1 MCFQVWLHFL
11 SLQKGLST
19 SHPDQLLP
27 LLWACLMTLLI
38 SETTL
43 LLWYRDGCFT
53 SLWPGLLSRFIHLC
67 ALAEMKD
74 DLISN
79 LRRRKQQGNLWAS
92 AGSQKP
98 KPKRILRL
106 RLLAFLCGSEVKKGK
121 KQVAGSWSFYQGNM
135 WCSFLCVNFGTL

>member
-1 MCFQVWLHFL
+1 MLPGLTPLPFL
-11 SLQKGLST
+11 TEGPRYFPPRSIVTPPLGLLN
-19 SHPDQLLP
+19 D
-27 LLWACLMTLLI
+27 LLI

-53 SLWPGLLSRFIHLC
+53 SLWPGLLSRFIPLC

-98 KPKRILRL
+98 NPKRILRL

-121 KQVAGSWSFYQGNM
+121 KQVAESWSFYQGNM